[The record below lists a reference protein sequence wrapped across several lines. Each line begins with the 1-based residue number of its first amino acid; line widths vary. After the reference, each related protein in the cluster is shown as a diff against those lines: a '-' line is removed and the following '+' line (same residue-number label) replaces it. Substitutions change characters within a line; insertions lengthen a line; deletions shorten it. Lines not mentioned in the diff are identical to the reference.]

1 MKNIKDILIVL
12 LILLFVLALGTVI
25 GVILDRNFLRPE
37 QIKTETVTDTI
48 FQKAD
53 TVFLSIEV
61 PKPYKVTDTAFI
73 SLPIDTTALYEAWQD
88 YHRTKQYSLDFSN
101 DTLGTFKV
109 DATVHKNE
117 IAEVKSTIVPVIKI
131 METTKTEVIDK
142 KKFVQGFVSI
152 GTSVHNFNAQQVTAG
167 VEFVEKF
174 DVSATTIRYNSDF
187 AYTIN
192 FGIKFGG
199 K

>member
-1 MKNIKDILIVL
+1 MNNVKDILIVL

-37 QIKTETVTDTI
+37 QITTETVTDTI
-48 FQKAD
+48 LQKAD
-53 TVFLSIEV
+53 TVFLTVEV
-61 PKPYKVTDTAFI
+61 PKPYKVIDSVFI
-73 SLPIDTTALYEAWQD
+73 PLPIDTTALYEAWQD

-109 DATVHKNE
+109 DATVHKNR
-117 IAEVKSTIVPVIKI
+117 ISEVKSTIVPVIKI
-131 METTKTEVIDK
+131 METTKTEVIDR
-142 KKFVQGFVSI
+142 KKFAQGFVSI
-152 GTSVHNFNAQQVTAG
+152 GTSIHNFNTQQVTAG
-167 VEFVEKF
+167 VEFVERY
-174 DVSATTIRYNSDF
+174 DLSATAIRYNSDF
-187 AYTIN
+187 TYTIN

>member
-1 MKNIKDILIVL
+1 MKNIKDILIIL
-12 LILLFVLALGTVI
+12 LILLFVLALGAVV

-73 SLPIDTTALYEAWQD
+73 SLPIDTATLYAAWQD

-117 IAEVKSTIVPVIKI
+117 IAEVKSTIVPIIKI
-131 METTKTEVIDK
+131 METTKTEVMDK
-142 KKFVQGFVSI
+142 KKFIQGFVSI
-152 GTSVHNFNAQQVTAG
+152 GTSVNNFNTQQVTAG

-174 DVSATTIRYNSDF
+174 DVSATAIRYNSDF
-187 AYTIN
+187 TYTIN

>member
-1 MKNIKDILIVL
+1 MKNIKDILIIL
-12 LILLFVLALGTVI
+12 LILLLVLALGTVI

-61 PKPYKVTDTAFI
+61 PKPYKVTDSVFI
-73 SLPIDTTALYEAWQD
+73 SLPIDTATLYAAWQD
-88 YHRTKQYSLDFSN
+88 YHRTRQYALDFSN

-117 IAEVKSTIVPVIKI
+117 LTDVQTTIVPIIKTV
-131 METTKTEVIDK
+131 ETTTTEVVDK
-142 KKFVQGFVSI
+142 VKFVQGFVNI
-152 GTSVHNFNAQQVTAG
+152 GTSVHNFNTQQVTAG
-167 VEFVEKF
+167 VEFVERF
-174 DVSATTIRYNSDF
+174 DVSATAIRYNSDF
-187 AYTIN
+187 TYTIN

>member
-1 MKNIKDILIVL
+1 MKNIKDILIIL

-25 GVILDRNFLRPE
+25 GVILDRNFLRTE

-73 SLPIDTTALYEAWQD
+73 SLPIDTAALYAAWQD
-88 YHRTKQYSLDFSN
+88 YYRTKQYSLDFSN

-117 IAEVKSTIVPVIKI
+117 ITEVKSTIVPVIKI

-142 KKFVQGFVSI
+142 KKFVQGFVNI
-152 GTSVHNFNAQQVTAG
+152 GTSVHNFNTQQVTAG

-174 DVSATTIRYNSDF
+174 DVSATAIRYNSDF
-187 AYTIN
+187 TYTIN

>member
-53 TVFLSIEV
+53 TVVLSIEV

-73 SLPIDTTALYEAWQD
+73 PLPIDTTALYEAWQD

-117 IAEVKSTIVPVIKI
+117 IAEVKSTIVPIIKTV
-131 METTKTEVIDK
+131 ETSTTEVVDNV
-142 KKFVQGFVSI
+142 KFVQGFVSI
-152 GTSVHNFNAQQVTAG
+152 GTSVNNFNTQQVTAG
-167 VEFVEKF
+167 VEFIEKY
-174 DVSATTIRYNSDF
+174 DVSATAIRYNSDF
-187 AYTIN
+187 TYTIN